1 MGCFQAHTDP
11 TLTDF
16 LWVVNLTEFFSGGV
30 SGEFIYLCVDFF
42 VFDFYFFMTD
52 NELTYKIIHCAM
64 EVYNHLGPGLLEE
77 VYERA
82 LMYELV
88 NAGLKAES
96 QVALPLVYKGVD
108 LEKSYRVDILVEE
121 KIILELKSVAQLEP
135 VHYKQLLSYLKL
147 SGLRFGYL
155 INFNEKDFKNG
166 YHRIVNGY

>member
-1 MGCFQAHTDP
+1 
-11 TLTDF
+11 
-16 LWVVNLTEFFSGGV
+16 
-30 SGEFIYLCVDFF
+30 
-42 VFDFYFFMTD
+42 MTD

-121 KIILELKSVAQLEP
+121 K
-135 VHYKQLLSYLKL
+135 
-147 SGLRFGYL
+147 
-155 INFNEKDFKNG
+155 
-166 YHRIVNGY
+166 

>member
-1 MGCFQAHTDP
+1 
-11 TLTDF
+11 
-16 LWVVNLTEFFSGGV
+16 
-30 SGEFIYLCVDFF
+30 
-42 VFDFYFFMTD
+42 
-52 NELTYKIIHCAM
+52 M

-88 NAGLKAES
+88 NAGLKVES

-108 LEKSYRVDILVEE
+108 LEKSFRVDILVEE

>member
-1 MGCFQAHTDP
+1 
-11 TLTDF
+11 
-16 LWVVNLTEFFSGGV
+16 
-30 SGEFIYLCVDFF
+30 
-42 VFDFYFFMTD
+42 MTD

-121 KIILELKSVAQLEP
+121 KITRCYYGHL
-135 VHYKQLLSYLKL
+135 HSYSHTGAFIGVKD
-147 SGLRFGYL
+147 GIRFSL
-155 INFNEKDFKNG
+155 ISSDFLG
-166 YHRIVNGY
+166 FCPALVY

>member
-1 MGCFQAHTDP
+1 
-11 TLTDF
+11 
-16 LWVVNLTEFFSGGV
+16 
-30 SGEFIYLCVDFF
+30 
-42 VFDFYFFMTD
+42 MTD

-64 EVYNHLGPGLLEE
+64 DVYNHLGPGLLEE

-147 SGLRFGYL
+147 SGLRFGYR

>member
-1 MGCFQAHTDP
+1 MVFG
-11 TLTDF
+11 LTQIPRISLNCIDDVKSHRIVR
-16 LWVVNLTEFFSGGV
+16 WGVGVVFG
-30 SGEFIYLCVDFF
+30 
-42 VFDFYFFMTD
+42 FFMTD

-121 KIILELKSVAQLEP
+121 KIILELKSVA
-135 VHYKQLLSYLKL
+135 
-147 SGLRFGYL
+147 
-155 INFNEKDFKNG
+155 
-166 YHRIVNGY
+166 